1 MSYVWAWGPNRQTSG
16 ESASLPQYLGCNTVF
31 DMRLRVTFLR
41 RKTVR
46 ITSIKHCAPR
56 ISSKMATIDECI
68 EFALKNIGLWWR
80 YRISRHCDEWKYII
94 IERIFE
100 SEIILIPPS
109 LKISESSF
117 NGSYRNTDEVWW
129 RYGISRSCDEC
140 LGPLWPVLIVC
151 LNFKSRF
158 FQCVFSWL
166 LNILTLRF
174 YYVCWQFVP
183 CIHHSLRKTVFPNI
197 GSWVVFLY
205 ILNCVYVL
213 LYMIH
218 F

>member
-1 MSYVWAWGPNRQTSG
+1 M
-16 ESASLPQYLGCNTVF
+16 
-31 DMRLRVTFLR
+31 
-41 RKTVR
+41 
-46 ITSIKHCAPR
+46 
-56 ISSKMATIDECI
+56 
-68 EFALKNIGLWWR
+68 KNIGLWWR
-80 YRISRHCDEWKYII
+80 YGISRHCDEWKYII

-166 LNILTLRF
+166 LNISTVLDSTTFAGNLFHVSTTRWEKLYF
-174 YYVCWQFVP
+174 LILVLECFFLFIYLMFMSSCTWFISRKYCVTVHFVD
-183 CIHHSLRKTVFPNI
+183 
-197 GSWVVFLY
+197 VVNYLEVSTRSDL
-205 ILNCVYVL
+205 IL
-213 LYMIH
+213 LYCSDGSPRYLILSV
-218 F
+218 